1 MPSEKELFQLLEKM
15 VTKMDAV
22 NNFLAQKD
30 DQINK
35 LEKRLDSQVQNN
47 IGYFF
52 AGAFFCVVLV
62 IIIGLVLDS

>member
-1 MPSEKELFQLLEKM
+1 
-15 VTKMDAV
+15 MDAV